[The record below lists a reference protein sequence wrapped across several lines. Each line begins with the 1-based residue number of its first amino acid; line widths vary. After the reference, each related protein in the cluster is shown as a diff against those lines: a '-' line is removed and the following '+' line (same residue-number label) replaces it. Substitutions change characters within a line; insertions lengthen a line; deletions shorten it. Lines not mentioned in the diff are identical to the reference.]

1 MCGSLLSLLALLSA
15 ASPVFF
21 FLFLPFILL
30 VIGDLLSSDR
40 RSSPFFSRHGVIADS
55 NPTVCLGDGNGEDFL
70 FPLVWRGWQFRG
82 VSHRGAAN
90 RTNKTLEERQKAEGM
105 GLRKLGWGKTR
116 NVRPFCDK
124 ASRPPCITAN
134 GILTE
139 TISIKSLFHL
149 LRI

>member
-15 ASPVFF
+15 ASPFSF
-21 FLFLPFILL
+21 FLFMLL

-40 RSSPFFSRHGVIADS
+40 RRFSFLLSRHGVIADS
-55 NPTVCLGDGNGEDFL
+55 NPTFYLGDGKDFL

-82 VSHRGAAN
+82 VSHRGAAS
-90 RTNKTLEERQKAEGM
+90 RMNKTLEERQSAEGM

-116 NVRPFCDK
+116 NVRPFCGK

-139 TISIKSLFHL
+139 KRS
-149 LRI
+149 R